1 MKSRE
6 KYVFYRD
13 RPEWSDITPVPQDED
28 GRNVV
33 KIAYSP
39 EFVDAN
45 DYMRAVLLKDERSKR
60 ALEITA
66 TVLILN
72 PANYTVWEYRRRI
85 LTTIACD
92 LLDELRFVGKLIEEN
107 SKNYQLWHHR
117 QWAVMQLVSAYPAD
131 STNENK
137 EVHTKYGLG
146 ELEFTADVIS
156 DDSKNYH
163 AWQHRRWA
171 VNYFKIPSTH
181 ELQYTET
188 LILEDVY
195 NNSAWNH
202 RFVTVS
208 KDEGLTPPVLQRNS

>member
-1 MKSRE
+1 MTQNCTLTNYDPYNCR
-6 KYVFYRD
+6 RL
-13 RPEWSDITPVPQDED
+13 
-28 GRNVV
+28 GVV
-33 KIAYSP
+33 TYS
-39 EFVDAN
+39 FVSTAPFSN
-45 DYMRAVLLKDERSKR
+45 FVLLFC
-60 ALEITA
+60 
-66 TVLILN
+66 
-72 PANYTVWEYRRRI
+72 P
-85 LTTIACD
+85 
-92 LLDELRFVGKLIEEN
+92 
-107 SKNYQLWHHR
+107 QLWHHR

-208 KDEGLTPPVLQRNS
+208 KDEGLTPPVLQRVSGQFVIVDSSRNFQNS